1 MGKSYLKMSIIK
13 RMTMPLDQLEL
24 YHRELRKCIASSEEV
39 FGFRENLNPSKA
51 NAFLLRN
58 DK

>member
-1 MGKSYLKMSIIK
+1 MKKVPIIK